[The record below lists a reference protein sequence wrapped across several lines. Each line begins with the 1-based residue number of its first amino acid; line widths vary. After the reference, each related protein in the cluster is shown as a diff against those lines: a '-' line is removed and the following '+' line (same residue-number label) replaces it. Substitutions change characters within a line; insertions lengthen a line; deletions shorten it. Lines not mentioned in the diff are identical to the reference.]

1 MPTGSTS
8 SLNDSAVS
16 DNNQPAGSFLHIL
29 YWNYQVHF
37 RSLFIHFC
45 HRKASCLQTFVG
57 LNFTTAE
64 NLLTLKHRKSMLTY
78 KSFMLAVPGVHVAGL
93 VRADLEA
100 RWFDWRHQVRT
111 SGDVQTDQMQVAGP
125 NSRYG
130 RKYNPTALRTGK
142 RVFADLPIQDFS
154 QYSFIDYGSG
164 KGRML
169 FLAAEYPFRRV
180 LGLEY
185 ASDLHALAER
195 NIRNYRNPRQQCF
208 QIESLNV
215 DATEFD
221 PPAENTVAYFFSP
234 FNRPLMEPMIHRLDQ
249 SVEAHPRDFF
259 IVYLNPELSEIIDN
273 TRHFKIVSKTP
284 YYNVY
289 RSY

>member
-8 SLNDSAVS
+8 SLSASTVS
-16 DNNQPAGSFLHIL
+16 LTNRRQRILLHSIHSV
-29 YWNYQVHF
+29 YRPDFW
-37 RSLFIHFC
+37 SIFIHLC
-45 HRKASCLQTFVG
+45 KRNACLFSTLVG
-57 LNFTTAE
+57 LIFTTAE
-64 NLLTLKHRKSMLTY
+64 NLLFLQHRKSMLTY
-78 KSFMLAVPGVHVAGL
+78 KSFMLAIPGVHVAGL

-100 RWFDWRHQVRT
+100 RWFDWRHQIHT
-111 SGDVQTDQMQVAGP
+111 SGDVQTNQMQVAGP

-154 QYSFIDYGSG
+154 QYTFIDYGSG

-169 FLAAEYPFRRV
+169 FLAAEYPFRRI

-195 NIRNYRNPRQQCF
+195 NIRNYRNPRQRCF
-208 QIESLNV
+208 EIESLNV

-221 PPAENTVAYFFSP
+221 PPKENTVAYFFSP

-259 IVYLNPELSEIIDN
+259 IVYLNPELSGIIEN